1 MKPDDVEQSLD
12 TSNAVDKYVIPGYK
26 NSIGK
31 PTIIAQLIRAGFDKQ
46 YAVEVVDR

>member
-26 NSIGK
+26 NGIGK
-31 PTIIAQLIRAGFDKQ
+31 PTIIAQFIRAGFDKQ